1 MPNVATDTWRLT
13 DGVEIVGPAL
23 QDLVSTN
30 ATLSTFGI
38 WIGPSIQHPE
48 SDANWTVNFVVRGL
62 ERNRNLKVL
71 DFSKNGYSR
80 RAVEDASTSEEIVN
94 LLRNHNTTLTDING
108 LTYLSEPH
116 GLEINWLLKL
126 NRYKRQFLLDPGL
139 VPAGV
144 WKYVFRRLQVDRRV
158 DVMYHFVNGLIRR
171 SVVTPEPIT
180 PRRNSWRH
188 SNGLYRQSMTMLQ
201 SHHVVHG
208 PVQLSMTLPQHNV
221 SYRFS
226 SGITV
231 QASAVMPQDDPSRYQ
246 FIHFAAPPPVAI
258 PQQEQANN
266 PFAGGFVQNGVPGPV
281 AAIPRHN
288 ESNHGRVDLPDRQ
301 SAVVLHRDEPRSH
314 GRVNAQDRRSAV
326 PQHEGPNH
334 NFASGASA
342 QESAGMPRSGRPKRK
357 RQRRR

>member
-1 MPNVATDTWRLT
+1 
-13 DGVEIVGPAL
+13 
-23 QDLVSTN
+23 
-30 ATLSTFGI
+30 
-38 WIGPSIQHPE
+38 
-48 SDANWTVNFVVRGL
+48 
-62 ERNRNLKVL
+62 
-71 DFSKNGYSR
+71 
-80 RAVEDASTSEEIVN
+80 
-94 LLRNHNTTLTDING
+94 
-108 LTYLSEPH
+108 
-116 GLEINWLLKL
+116 
-126 NRYKRQFLLDPGL
+126 
-139 VPAGV
+139 
-144 WKYVFRRLQVDRRV
+144 
-158 DVMYHFVNGLIRR
+158 
-171 SVVTPEPIT
+171 
-180 PRRNSWRH
+180 
-188 SNGLYRQSMTMLQ
+188 
-201 SHHVVHG
+201 
-208 PVQLSMTLPQHNV
+208 MTLPQHNV